1 MLIPTNDS
9 PGAPGP
15 KEVSESKMRHSNK
28 SIETKTTWR
37 LNTAAV
43 LESSKPE
50 KEIRKEIKK
59 PKRRYAILIKILSV
73 ITLL

>member
-1 MLIPTNDS
+1 
-9 PGAPGP
+9 
-15 KEVSESKMRHSNK
+15 MRHSNK

-50 KEIRKEIKK
+50 KEIKKEIKK
-59 PKRRYAILIKILSV
+59 KKRRYAILIKILSV